1 MHVCIVIIPCTR
13 VLTLITCP
21 EDLEWES
28 CLLATGSSKL
38 VPKAS
43 ATALFL
49 VPPSVLTF
57 FVEEICEKYLRKT
70 SCCETNLFLQFSE
83 ELLVELPL
91 GHPLPLPQLLKV
103 VLQLLLLP
111 IVTSVRVL
119 LVGNHVA
126 DVVSELCVN
135 KHPVARDGSITEGG
149 DNNPKAS
156 KQISFIFLQPPNI
169 KM

>member
-1 MHVCIVIIPCTR
+1 MHVCIVIIPGTR

-28 CLLATGSSKL
+28 CLLTTGSSKL

-57 FVEEICEKYLRKT
+57 FVEEICEKLLRKT

-91 GHPLPLPQLLKV
+91 SHPLPLPQLLKV

-111 IVTSVRVL
+111 IVTSVCGPRVL

-135 KHPVARDGSITEGG
+135 KHPVARDGSITEGVITIQ
-149 DNNPKAS
+149 
-156 KQISFIFLQPPNI
+156 KQANKSPSFSYNHQI
-169 KM
+169 